1 MCEPLS
7 VYICHHSMVPT
18 AQAGCMGGL
27 ILHAEQDLV
36 GDDFRAVNTPEYGLN
51 HNVLLTFKVTN

>member
-1 MCEPLS
+1 MHVVIKYIDCSMCNGVLMCEPLS

-27 ILHAEQDLV
+27 ILHAEWDLV
-36 GDDFRAVNTPEYGLN
+36 GDDF
-51 HNVLLTFKVTN
+51 